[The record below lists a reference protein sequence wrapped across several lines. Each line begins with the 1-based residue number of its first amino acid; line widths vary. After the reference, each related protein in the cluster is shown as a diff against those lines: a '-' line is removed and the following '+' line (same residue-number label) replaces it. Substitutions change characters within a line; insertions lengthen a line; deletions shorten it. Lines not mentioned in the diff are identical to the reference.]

1 VPIYEFTCAAC
12 GKLSEVIQHVG
23 DRTPTCPSCGSKRMK
38 RAVSRT
44 SFQLKGGGW
53 YADLYSTPRPGA
65 AGKDGKDGKQEP
77 KPAETKP
84 EASKGSGAEKPAP
97 TQPPAKPATTDSTEP
112 RSSRPSRRQPAPP
125 RRRR

>member
-1 VPIYEFTCAAC
+1 MPIYEFTCASC
-12 GKLSEVIQHVG
+12 GKLSEAIQHLG
-23 DRTPTCPSCGSKRMK
+23 DRPPICPSCGSKRMK

-53 YADLYSTPRPGA
+53 YADLYGTPRPGA
-65 AGKDGKDGKQEP
+65 AGTDDRQEA

-84 EASKGSGAEKPAP
+84 EASKGSATEKPAASK
-97 TQPPAKPATTDSTEP
+97 PPAPPAASDSSEP
-112 RSSRPSRRQPAPP
+112 RSSRPSRRRPASP